1 MADIVAVMSA
11 VVRLPSSAVF
21 VKLYRIMA
29 RQVDIVLSPGRVN
42 VTIPASIE
50 RFQILPEFGMLGG

>member
-1 MADIVAVMSA
+1 MSA

-42 VTIPASIE
+42 VTIQASIE